1 MPVEVSV
8 RIEVEP
14 QALISAGAMIKSVGE
29 QLSALSG
36 ALSAAFSSGLA
47 SGIDGTGLAFGLSY
61 EQQAETFATTLAKGA
76 TAFKNI
82 GFMVQVSGYNYLHA
96 DQAST
101 VGGPGPSGTPGDV
114 PSTTDA
120 HLDVHMNMG
129 LVPPP
134 PKWFLVEPL
143 LMVSG
148 VGTALGVAM
157 AWPTGDSGLMKVT
170 AAQWH
175 NINTGLNALQNLLG
189 PARTLIA
196 AQKIP
201 EAAAISSGFD
211 TLDGTMKQLV
221 QDSSTIATKI
231 DEFAAGVQQAQDG
244 IRRILDRLTSFN
256 TLKDLLTGK
265 GKKVLEEVAR
275 DASTLLNNFQ
285 RQVKALTS
293 VLDFI
298 KGKLSEWAD
307 RLEKWLKPTLVS
319 LLGEEVGGAIAD
331 YAIFRID
338 LAVGV
343 VNGVIGTVSGV
354 VAMADPDT
362 WKGMADLAT
371 ALAEDPSKIPGTLLE
386 MGKQFIAYDAIT
398 GDHPGRGI
406 GEAGFNIASMLNP
419 SSAASK
425 AGMAGKVA
433 SRVGRALDSENLVKL
448 GDKLSDLS
456 GKTTKLNELDHVGGL
471 GGLGSKMPEVPE
483 FKPGAMPGSPD
494 APRVPTVSDPP
505 SGPRG
510 FDGGSHD
517 PPGPDH
523 TPVKGDGGGG
533 HSERPTGPTDSGPR
547 QHDAPTN
554 SSSNGPAHS
563 GDSLGSGDGPRSAD
577 GPRST
582 EPPATNHTPSGDSPS
597 AGGQHS
603 PESSTR
609 PNGAD
614 EGRAPSAHDTP
625 SARDTG
631 GHATND
637 AGHGADRGTQ
647 DGRQTGDHTP
657 NADHR
662 PNATEHGGRSESH
675 SPTEHQPTHEPR
687 PTDSAHDRNGQ
698 PVDHSREHSSLPDNN
713 PAERHDSGTAS
724 SGLANA
730 MGAGLHGPTPSHGP
744 SHSPAGSHTPTE
756 KPDSAPQ
763 NRATTNSA
771 STTTER
777 PQDRSGVAGPARDT
791 NPSPPVKPAATQANS
806 TAHERNWTPGEAQT
820 QRPVDRGPT
829 STTHHEP
836 PAAREQPRE
845 AGAGRTR
852 SPEHHADTTSPNA
865 GSHNVEPR
873 NEHDVRDAS
882 GLSPE
887 KRAEILATE
896 KGSRPDPSEYL
907 SPEYIAHHLDQFKDG
922 ATRFMPHSNLEKY
935 GIAQRDGTSFVMP
948 KSEADAMLAR
958 TGGDPRAMERELGL
972 PEGFLDSH
980 KLARIDIPQPGD
992 ANLRV
997 PSGNEAGAND
1007 QWIPGGKL
1015 PDGASEAVIDGGKLG
1030 PDRYNVSDVNADG
1043 HHRPQSDQ
1051 PTATQHRS
1059 APYDAHHEPYQRSG
1073 DHENTREGPTAEHV
1087 APDGRTKISG
1097 HGIYS
1102 ELDGHLTVPPGTTVR
1117 VFAEHGAKI
1126 SEDLGNLIETGGDF
1140 SRVYSRTFEAG
1151 DKMPNYTLLP
1161 PDDLDIKGNPY
1172 TVDRPT
1178 QLNDLLRPGMGIVD
1192 YAACLGRWED
1202 AVYDV
1207 DRIYNDVTKDTIH
1220 RYDPPLIDNDDW

>member
-1 MPVEVSV
+1 
-8 RIEVEP
+8 
-14 QALISAGAMIKSVGE
+14 MIKSVGE

-201 EAAAISSGFD
+201 EAAAISSGLD
-211 TLDGTMKQLV
+211 TLDGTMNQLV

-256 TLKDLLTGK
+256 TIKDLLTGK

-285 RQVKALTS
+285 RQVKALNS
-293 VLDFI
+293 VLDLI

-319 LLGEEVGGAIAD
+319 LLGDKVGGAIAD

-371 ALAEDPSKIPGTLLE
+371 ELAKDPSKIPGTLKE
-386 MGKQFIAYDAIT
+386 MGKQFLAIDAIT

-406 GEAGFNIASMLNP
+406 GEAGFNIATLFMP
-419 SSAASK
+419 GGAASK
-425 AGMAGKVA
+425 TGSIAKAAKFGK
-433 SRVGRALDSENLVKL
+433 GLLDEGKLSKL
-448 GDKLSDLS
+448 GDLTGLGS
-456 GKTTKLNELDHVGGL
+456 KTTKLNELDHVGNL
-471 GGLGSKMPEVPE
+471 GGLGSKMPDVPE

-533 HSERPTGPTDSGPR
+533 PSERPTGPSDSGPR

-554 SSSNGPAHS
+554 PSSNGPAHS
-563 GDSLGSGDGPRSAD
+563 GDSPRSGDGPRSTD
-577 GPRST
+577 GPRPT
-582 EPPATNHTPSGDSPS
+582 EPPATNHTPSGESPS

-609 PNGAD
+609 PTGAD
-614 EGRAPSAHDTP
+614 DSRSPSAHDQPAAHDAPSAHDSP
-625 SARDTG
+625 AARDTG
-631 GHATND
+631 GHTTSD
-637 AGHGADRGTQ
+637 AGHGADRGTH
-647 DGRQTGDHTP
+647 DGRQSGDHAP
-657 NADHR
+657 GADHR
-662 PNATEHGGRSESH
+662 SNATEQGGRSESH
-675 SPTEHQPTHEPR
+675 SPAEHQPTHEQRTPEG
-687 PTDSAHDRNGQ
+687 AHDRNA
-698 PVDHSREHSSLPDNN
+698 PAADHSPEHSRLPDGN
-713 PAERHDSGTAS
+713 PAERHDSGAPA

-730 MGAGLHGPTPSHGP
+730 MGAGLHGPAATHGATSHNTSG
-744 SHSPAGSHTPTE
+744 GHTPTE

-763 NRATTNSA
+763 NRATTNPA
-771 STTTER
+771 STPTER
-777 PQDRSGVAGPARDT
+777 SQERPTGAGPTRDT
-791 NPSPPVKPAATQANS
+791 NPSPPVKPAATHAS
-806 TAHERNWTPGEAQT
+806 SPAPERSWATGEAQA
-820 QRPVDRGPT
+820 QRPTDRGTATPT
-829 STTHHEP
+829 RPDSF
-836 PAAREQPRE
+836 AAREQARE

-852 SPEHHADTTSPNA
+852 SPEDHTDTTAPHT
-865 GSHNVEPR
+865 GSHSADPR
-873 NEHDVRDAS
+873 AEHDSRDAS
-882 GLSPE
+882 GLSAE

-922 ATRFMPHSNLEKY
+922 ATRFMPQSNLEKY

-1043 HHRPQSDQ
+1043 HHRPQNEQ
-1051 PTATQHRS
+1051 PTAPQHRS
-1059 APYDAHHEPYQRSG
+1059 APYDAHRETYQRNDEHPS
-1073 DHENTREGPTAEHV
+1073 ENTREGPTAEHV

-1151 DKMPNYTLLP
+1151 EKMPNYTLLP